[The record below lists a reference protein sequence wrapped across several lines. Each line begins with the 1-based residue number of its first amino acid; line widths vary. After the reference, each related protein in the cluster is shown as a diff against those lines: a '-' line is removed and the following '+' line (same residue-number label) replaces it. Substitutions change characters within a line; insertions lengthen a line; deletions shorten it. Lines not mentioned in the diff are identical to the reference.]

1 MSMLAIEVM
10 EDPAALAEYAAKAFV
25 ESAREAV
32 RSHGRFS
39 VALSGG
45 STPLR
50 LYDLLA
56 RDPYVSEV
64 EWTKC
69 HFFWGDERCVPPDHI
84 DSNYGQ
90 AYVQLLSKVN
100 VPEGN
105 IHRIHGELPAQ
116 QAADLYQSEMKRFFG
131 AEPVFDL
138 ILLGVGP
145 DGHTASLFPGSA
157 ALDETNRWVV
167 GVPHSTPPAP
177 LVDRVS
183 LTLPVLNAA
192 SQVVFM
198 VAGTGKAQ
206 VIARILESPPA
217 QPLLPAQRVDPPQGN
232 VTWLIE
238 RAAMGNAD

>member
-10 EDPAALAEYAAKAFV
+10 EDVTALAEYAAKMFV
-25 ESAREAV
+25 DSAREAV
-32 RSHGRFS
+32 KSHGRFS
-39 VALSGG
+39 VALAGG

-56 RDPYVSEV
+56 WDPYVSEV
-64 EWTKC
+64 EWARC
-69 HFFWGDERCVPPDHI
+69 HLFWGDERCVPPDHI
-84 DSNYGQ
+84 DSNYQQ
-90 AYVQLLSKVN
+90 AYVQLLSKVDI
-100 VPEGN
+100 PSRN

-116 QAADLYQSEMKRFFG
+116 QAADLYQSELKRFFG

-167 GVPHSTPPAP
+167 GVPHSTPPPP

-192 SQVVFM
+192 SQVIFM

-206 VIARILESPPA
+206 VVARILESPPA

-238 RAAMGNAD
+238 RSAMGKAE